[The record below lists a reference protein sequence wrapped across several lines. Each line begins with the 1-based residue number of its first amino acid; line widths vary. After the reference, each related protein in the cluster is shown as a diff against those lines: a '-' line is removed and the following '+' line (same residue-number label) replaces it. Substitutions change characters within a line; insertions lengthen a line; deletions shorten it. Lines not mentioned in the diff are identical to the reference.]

1 MIWLIFALLIALGL
15 LVLFSGRGSADT
27 AVDPVAHYK
36 AQLAEIDADEARGMI
51 DSESAQAA
59 RLEVQR
65 RLLRANADAEN
76 PISDSETV
84 SALESASKSESALK
98 NNSFPPAVY
107 AGAALT
113 LIVFAGGFYSL
124 LGSPGTPAAPPPQR
138 QTAENQLLEEGGITM
153 GQAAEQVK
161 AHLAENPRDMQG
173 WLVLAK
179 TASSIGDY
187 PAAVSAYSALADMNP
202 GEPNYR
208 IEEFEAY
215 MAHAGGQITPAA
227 RLVLAALLDTSP
239 DHPAGQ
245 YYLGLA
251 HLQTGNESAAR
262 AVWTALADRSTADA
276 PWMPT
281 LTRQLQGLGVRPPGL
296 SDEDIAVVNNM
307 SDSER
312 EAFLNS
318 MLVRL
323 QSKLDSDPTDTTGW
337 LMLARSKLTM
347 GDKKG
352 AIDTL
357 KSGISANPGDKSAE
371 LQAFLDNVEMNLNP

>member
-27 AVDPVAHYK
+27 AVDPVAHYN

-51 DSESAQAA
+51 DAESAQAA

-65 RLLRANADAEN
+65 RLLRANADVDDVSNDSNADSAPESAAE
-76 PISDSETV
+76 SETTV
-84 SALESASKSESALK
+84 K
-98 NNSFPPAVY
+98 NSGFAPTTY
-107 AGAALT
+107 AGAALA
-113 LIVFAGGFYSL
+113 LIAFAGGLYSF
-124 LGSPGTPAAPPPQR
+124 LGSPGTPAAPPPPR
-138 QTAENQLLEEGGITM
+138 QTAESQLLEVGGITM
-153 GQAAEQVK
+153 GQAVEK
-161 AHLAENPRDMQG
+161 ISDHLAENPGDMQG
-173 WLVLAK
+173 WQYLASL
-179 TASSIGDY
+179 AREVDDY
-187 PAAVSAYSALADMNP
+187 PAIASANSALADSNP
-202 GEPNYR
+202 TEPNYR

-227 RLVLAALLDTSP
+227 KLVLAALLDTAP

-251 HLQTGNESAAR
+251 HLQTGNETAAR

-281 LTRQLQGLGVRPPGL
+281 LTRQLQGLGVRPPEL
-296 SDEDIAVVNNM
+296 SDEDIAVVNDM

-318 MLVRL
+318 MLARL
-323 QSKLDSDPTDTTGW
+323 ESKLDSDPTDTNGW

-352 AIDTL
+352 AIDAL
-357 KSGISANPGDKSAE
+357 KSGISANPGDKSVE
-371 LQAFLDNVEMNLNP
+371 LQAFLDNLE

>member
-1 MIWLIFALLIALGL
+1 MIWLIFALIIVVGL
-15 LVLFSGRGSADT
+15 LVLFLGRRSVDI

-51 DSESAQAA
+51 DPQSAQAA

-65 RLLRANADAEN
+65 RLLRANEQADTSVNDSVFEPVAESKAES
-76 PISDSETV
+76 IFDSV
-84 SALESASKSESALK
+84 DAIANGSFALT
-98 NNSFPPAVY
+98 VY
-107 AGAALT
+107 AGAALA
-113 LIVFAGGFYSL
+113 LIVFSGGLYTL

-138 QTAENQLLEEGGITM
+138 QAAENQLLEEGGITM

-161 AHLAENPRDMQG
+161 AHLAENPRDMQA
-173 WLVLAK
+173 WQVLAK
-179 TASSIGDY
+179 TTSAIGDY
-187 PAAVSAYSALADMNP
+187 PAAVSAYSALANMNP

-227 RLVLAALLDTSP
+227 RLVLAALLDTAP

-262 AVWTALADRSTADA
+262 AVWAALADRSTADA

-281 LTRQLQGLGVRPPGL
+281 LTRQLRGLGVGPPEL
-296 SDEDIAVVNNM
+296 SDEDIAVVNAM

-318 MLVRL
+318 MLARL
-323 QSKLDSDPTDTTGW
+323 RSQLDSDPTDTTGW

-352 AIDTL
+352 AIDAL

-371 LQAFLDNVEMNLNP
+371 LQAFLDNLE

>member
-1 MIWLIFALLIALGL
+1 MIWLIFSLIIAVGL
-15 LVLFSGRGSADT
+15 LVLFSGRSSADRV
-27 AVDPVAHYK
+27 VDPVAHYK

-51 DSESAQAA
+51 DPQSAQAA

-65 RLLRANADAEN
+65 RLLRANERVGDLIKDSGPDSVVESN
-76 PISDSETV
+76 PESV
-84 SALESASKSESALK
+84 SLPEDVA
-98 NNSFPPAVY
+98 NNSGFALTTY
-107 AGAALT
+107 AGAALA
-113 LIVFAGGFYSL
+113 LIVFSGGLYNL
-124 LGSPGTPAAPPPQR
+124 LGSPGTPAAPPPPR
-138 QTAENQLLEEGGITM
+138 QAAENQLLEESGITM

-173 WLVLAK
+173 WQVLAK
-179 TASSIGDY
+179 TASAIGDF
-187 PAAVSAYSALADMNP
+187 PAAISAYSALADMNP

-227 RLVLAALLDTSP
+227 QLVLAALLDTAP

-281 LTRQLQGLGVRPPGL
+281 LTRQLRGLGGGPPEL
-296 SDEDIAVVNNM
+296 SDEDIAVVNDM

-318 MLVRL
+318 MLARL
-323 QSKLDSDPTDTTGW
+323 QSMLDSDPSDTNGW
-337 LMLARSKLTM
+337 LMLARSKLTL

-352 AIDTL
+352 AIDAL
-357 KSGISANPGDKSAE
+357 KSGISANPGEKSAE
-371 LQAFLDNVEMNLNP
+371 LQAFLDNLE